1 MPRMA
6 LAIVFAT
13 DVRLSGQAPP
23 GVVMGGIF
31 VFGLCA
37 GVFLTLLAASSV
49 PDRDTHEDNR
59 PQDMRKRSQNL
70 LQASV
75 SVAPALLR
83 PDFWIETVS
92 DVPGPRIYVL
102 HNMLSAAECEHLK
115 ALGVMAGMEKALIIP
130 YGGKDLVESTTR
142 TNTAAWLDFQQD
154 DVVSRVERILA
165 NVTNTEPENG
175 ENLQILHYEP
185 TQEFKEHHDY
195 FDPATDPPE
204 NFEPG
209 GNRLAT
215 AIIYLENSDEGG
227 ETDFMKIDTKVKPE
241 AGSAVLF
248 YDLKPS
254 GEVDKLTIHAGTKPL
269 GGEKW
274 VATKWIHERRYQ
286 GLEKKIKRA
295 EYSADSD
302 EAAAEVLRSA
312 KIAVETGI
320 SPESIADASGDA
332 AGDVARQHA
341 ASLGKRHHKT
351 AHADHRRASLHSK
364 RPRRRDVH

>member
-1 MPRMA
+1 
-6 LAIVFAT
+6 
-13 DVRLSGQAPP
+13 
-23 GVVMGGIF
+23 MGGIF

-175 ENLQILHYEP
+175 EN
-185 TQEFKEHHDY
+185 
-195 FDPATDPPE
+195 E
-204 NFEPG
+204 NAQ
-209 GNRLAT
+209 RR
-215 AIIYLENSDEGG
+215 
-227 ETDFMKIDTKVKPE
+227 
-241 AGSAVLF
+241 AGAQRHLVGFVL
-248 YDLKPS
+248 L
-254 GEVDKLTIHAGTKPL
+254 
-269 GGEKW
+269 W
-274 VATKWIHERRYQ
+274 VVVV
-286 GLEKKIKRA
+286 RA
-295 EYSADSD
+295 MV
-302 EAAAEVLRSA
+302 AAAV
-312 KIAVETGI
+312 
-320 SPESIADASGDA
+320 P
-332 AGDVARQHA
+332 
-341 ASLGKRHHKT
+341 
-351 AHADHRRASLHSK
+351 HSTSTS
-364 RPRRRDVH
+364 